1 MKFKNEITKKIYDV
15 LLQTGFE
22 HTVILDIIQDEN
34 ILSAKLIMPPSID
47 LDDLETILPNLKQEL
62 NAVDVKL
69 GKIKGKKV
77 EILFG
82 MRDLSK
88 STYHIR
94 EDTLKIELPSAYGV
108 SILDF
113 ADGASCHLL
122 NGGTTRMGKTNFLLY
137 VCTLLYVQTKGD
149 IDFYITATKLKDFYP
164 LFGLPNVRTAKGA
177 DEFDIM
183 LDDLIRLYQ
192 FRDSLLYSSELIK
205 ATDAKDVKSMYPDKY
220 YLFRPVFVIIDEYAR
235 YADNREIQL
244 KVMELVETAGY
255 VNIHVLISTQRPDA
269 RTVLPPR
276 IKGNLLARICF
287 TTTDKNN
294 SIVILDTEGAEKLG
308 KIPGRAIYLDSDL
321 NIIQV
326 PRMTANNSM
335 KLLKPFRKD
344 AKKNVNENTEGSAN
358 PSLSE
363 KVSNLFKGSDS
374 GIGIQREQQS
384 GRCSKSSN
392 EKIGNGW
399 FLLADTKDKR

>member
-1 MKFKNEITKKIYDV
+1 MKFKNPIVKKIYDV

-22 HTVILDIIQDEN
+22 HTVILDIIQSEN
-34 ILSAKLIMPPSID
+34 ILSVKVILPPSID
-47 LDDLETILPNLKQEL
+47 LDDLETILPNLKQEVD
-62 NAVDVKL
+62 AIDVKL

-88 STYHIR
+88 VIYSIR
-94 EDTLKIELPSAYGV
+94 EDTLQIELPSSYGV
-108 SILDF
+108 SVLDF

-137 VCTLLYVQTKGD
+137 VCTLLYVQTKGN

-177 DEFDIM
+177 DEFEIM
-183 LDDLIRLYQ
+183 LDDLISLYK

-205 ATDAKDVKSMYPDKY
+205 ATDAKDVKAMYPDKY
-220 YLFRPVFVIIDEYAR
+220 HLFRPVFVVIDEYAR

-294 SIVILDTEGAEKLG
+294 SIVILDMEGAEKLG
-308 KIPGRAIYLDSDL
+308 KIPGRAIFLNSDI
-321 NIIQV
+321 NIVQV
-326 PRMTANNSM
+326 PRMKAKDSEI
-335 KLLKPFRKD
+335 LLKPFRR
-344 AKKNVNENTEGSAN
+344 AKSVNEKPEGSTN

-363 KVSNLFKGSDS
+363 KVSRLFKESDS
-374 GIGIQREQQS
+374 RISIQGKQQS
-384 GRCSKSSN
+384 DQCMQPSN
-392 EKIGNGW
+392 EKISNGW

>member
-1 MKFKNEITKKIYDV
+1 MKFKNEITKKIYNV

-22 HTVILDIIQDEN
+22 HTVILDIIQYEN
-34 ILSAKLIMPPSID
+34 ILSTKVILPPSID
-47 LDDLETILPNLKQEL
+47 LDDLETILPNLKQEV
-62 NAVDVKL
+62 NAMDVKL

-88 STYHIR
+88 STYAIR
-94 EDTLKIELPSAYGV
+94 EDTLQIELPSAYGV
-108 SILDF
+108 SVLDF

-164 LFGLPNVRTAKGA
+164 LFGLLNVRTAKGA
-177 DEFDIM
+177 DEFEIM
-183 LDDLIRLYQ
+183 LDDLISLYQ
-192 FRDSLLYSSELIK
+192 FRDSLLYSPELIK
-205 ATDAKDVKSMYPDKY
+205 ATDAKDVKAMYPDKY
-220 YLFRPVFVIIDEYAR
+220 HLFRPVFVIIDEYAR
-235 YADNREIQL
+235 YADNRQIQL

-344 AKKNVNENTEGSAN
+344 VKKHVNENKEGSDDS
-358 PSLSE
+358 SLSE
-363 KVSNLFKGSDS
+363 SFQSLHAQSVGTISIPG
-374 GIGIQREQQS
+374 EQQP
-384 GRCSKSSN
+384 SKRDKQGD
-392 EKIGNGW
+392 EKISNGW
-399 FLLADTKDKR
+399 YLLANPTNKG

>member
-1 MKFKNEITKKIYDV
+1 MKFKNEITKKIYNV

-22 HTVILDIIQDEN
+22 HTVILDIIQYEN
-34 ILSAKLIMPPSID
+34 ILSTKVILPPSID
-47 LDDLETILPNLKQEL
+47 LDDLETILPNLKQEV
-62 NAVDVKL
+62 NAMDVKL

-88 STYHIR
+88 STYAIR
-94 EDTLKIELPSAYGV
+94 EDTLQIELPSAYGV
-108 SILDF
+108 SVLDF

-164 LFGLPNVRTAKGA
+164 LFGLPNARTAKGA
-177 DEFDIM
+177 DEFEIM
-183 LDDLIRLYQ
+183 LDDLISLYQ
-192 FRDSLLYSSELIK
+192 FRDSLLYSPELIK
-205 ATDAKDVKSMYPDKY
+205 ATDAKDVKAMYPDKY
-220 YLFRPVFVIIDEYAR
+220 HLFRPVFVIIDEYAR
-235 YADNREIQL
+235 YADNRQIQL

-344 AKKNVNENTEGSAN
+344 VKKHVNENKEGSDDS
-358 PSLSE
+358 SLSE
-363 KVSNLFKGSDS
+363 SFQSLHAQSVGTIS
-374 GIGIQREQQS
+374 IPEEQQS
-384 GRCSKSSN
+384 SKRNKQSD
-392 EKIGNGW
+392 EKTNNGW
-399 FLLADTKDKR
+399 YLLADPPDKR

>member
-1 MKFKNEITKKIYDV
+1 MMRFKNDIVKKIYRV
-15 LLQTGFE
+15 LQEKDFLNS
-22 HTVILDIIQDEN
+22 VILDIIQDEN
-34 ILSAKLIMPPSID
+34 KLSVKLIVPPHKD
-47 LDDLETILPNLKQEL
+47 LDDLNNILPNLRQEL
-62 NAVDVKL
+62 GALDVKL
-69 GKIKGKKV
+69 GMIKGKKV
-77 EILFG
+77 DILFG
-82 MRDLSK
+82 MRDLNK
-88 STYHIR
+88 STFNIR
-94 EDTLKIELPSAYGV
+94 EDTLQIELPSSYGV
-108 SILDF
+108 SVLDF

-177 DEFDIM
+177 DEFEIM
-183 LDDLIRLYQ
+183 LNDLISLYQ
-192 FRDSLLYSSELIK
+192 FRDSLLYSPELIK

-220 YLFRPVFVIIDEYAR
+220 HLFRPVFVIIDEYAR
-235 YADNREIQL
+235 YADNREIQM

-344 AKKNVNENTEGSAN
+344 AKYVNESQKGPNDS
-358 PSLSE
+358 PLSE
-363 KVSNLFKGSDS
+363 PFQGLHAQSVSSIGVS
-374 GIGIQREQQS
+374 GEQQP
-384 GRCSKSSN
+384 GKRDKQSN
-392 EKIGNGW
+392 EKTNNGW
-399 FLLADTKDKR
+399 FLLADSTDKR